1 MCHKSISAL
10 DLLRRP
16 TWILASLTLFAPG
29 ALAWNCLTCDPWGT
43 CSDGSWTITQ
53 DVWGGAT
60 NWQQCLY
67 CDSHSHWQIVANLKG
82 QAWVGSYPHASYPV
96 GRALNDVLNGPAP
109 LLAAWNAS
117 YPTDHKFDF
126 AYDLWLNGTTYEVMI
141 WLNWNQTGP
150 VGGNPFTNATIG
162 GIAYNVYEGAGGSG
176 PHCISFLPRNGM
188 MDTATNFN
196 LCSILSWIS
205 NLKWSAG
212 PGGYYW
218 RNPGFDSVQLGWEI
232 CDTYRSSKTYTMN
245 FFDVYYGKPVSTPP
259 TRTVNG
265 TPRLASGHPCTLWDN
280 QNVAD
285 YRASFTTN
293 PGLKAA
299 FEELQTWGNK
309 RVVEPLNVPAHQLE
323 ADGTWSFPAFKRGY
337 QDSSGK
343 WNWEWDFNTTLQQR
357 TEDVSNLGELYA
369 LTGDKKYGACARQI
383 LLALADA
390 YGHGKGSPIPD
401 PHGYDHFEAYGF
413 DGGDTGMF
421 LAKACHGYDL
431 IYNLPTLS
439 AEDRTHI
446 ERDLIRPLAEHLKKF
461 TFMYTNHGRWGMV
474 SLYGLFIAGVTLN
487 DQPLLDLALYGPGGS
502 QDKVTG
508 GFMDC
513 FNAAC
518 LRDGVVWGADTK
530 IEEQMAAVS
539 VLTTVA
545 EVMWHHG
552 VDLYGYQDT
561 ALKKSYDAALEWA
574 GNGEVSKLLAL
585 PGIDAYQ
592 YVFRRCQDPRYL
604 PAVGQLKPGFRLA
617 IGEHLPTLPSAA
629 ATE

>member
-592 YVFRRCQDPRYL
+592 YVFRRYRDPRYL